1 MRKITS
7 SALIL
12 GLLLIQGSAQAQ
24 VYKPA
29 KVSITKI
36 GTRHDPETGWYVY
49 ARFYIAGIK
58 AKQDYRCA
66 LTAYDGSK
74 KAIKKWTTSGAS
86 FDPRPFTEYEALTN
100 IKPNQVKFVKS
111 VIATCSIADR
121 AVNVGQVL
129 PPIMIDPA
137 VIPAISVPLTNVLVF
152 TVTTPED
159 WSAVVADPTMAT
171 FIPGGNQGTYT
182 TNPALKPLKVGK
194 TLVHMTQ
201 AGGMTYDIAVTITG

>member
-1 MRKITS
+1 MRKIAAS
-7 SALIL
+7 VLVL
-12 GLLLIQGSAQAQ
+12 GLLLIQNPAQAQ
-24 VYKPA
+24 VYKAA

-36 GTRHDPETGWYVY
+36 VTRHDPETGWYVY

-58 AKQDYRCA
+58 AKQDYRCS
-66 LTAYDGSK
+66 LTAYDKSK
-74 KAIKKWTTSGAS
+74 KVIKKWTTSGSS

-100 IKPNQVKFVKS
+100 IKPNQVKLVKS
-111 VIATCSIADR
+111 VTATCSLANKIAT
-121 AVNVGQVL
+121 GQVL

-137 VIPAISVPLTNVLVF
+137 LIPAISVPLTNVLVF

-159 WSAVVADPTMAT
+159 WSAVVADPTIAT

-182 TNPALKPLKVGK
+182 TNPALKPLKVGM
-194 TLVHMTQ
+194 TIVHMTQ